1 MEIDVNN
8 YSIKTIKHLLNN
20 SIQETHFDYIKQ
32 IIDKNVKDCNLL
44 YTQVCYLIKLFLLH
58 DFENN
63 NHKYND
69 YKFDELFIRNCFKL
83 IKTGQINLNNNDITD
98 NEDKD
103 NSDKILN
110 QFETIIDTLSV
121 FRKQIN
127 MLQQQLRNLKKSVK
141 KEVKCLKKAAVKN
154 KNKGNRKPSGF
165 ANPTKVSKELCEF
178 MNKKEGSEIAR
189 TEVTKAIISYIKTNN
204 LQNKTNKK
212 IISPDE
218 KLKFLLGISEEEE
231 LTYFNLQKY
240 MNKHFVKNV
249 EPN

>member
-1 MEIDVNN
+1 MV
-8 YSIKTIKHLLNN
+8 KTSNKSKLTN
-20 SIQETHFDYIKQ
+20 D
-32 IIDKNVKDCNLL
+32 NVK
-44 YTQVCYLIKLFLLH
+44 
-58 DFENN
+58 
-63 NHKYND
+63 
-69 YKFDELFIRNCFKL
+69 
-83 IKTGQINLNNNDITD
+83 NDIINESYENDTTIE

-103 NSDKILN
+103 NSNKILN

-121 FRKQIN
+121 FRNQIN
-127 MLQQQLRNLKKSVK
+127 LLQQQLRNLEKSVK

-189 TEVTKAIISYIKTNN
+189 TEVTKAIISYIKNNN

-218 KLKFLLGISEEEE
+218 KLKFLLGIKEEEE

-240 MNKHFVKNV
+240 MNKHFNSS
-249 EPN
+249 NTNSLGQDS